1 MLEVIIGTLKLLWL
15 VYENQNMVQLLT
27 QIPMSNC
34 KAKGF
39 FQLSNGFSLDKNHDH
54 VIVVHTSDGRV
65 ASVELE
71 GKFN

>member
-1 MLEVIIGTLKLLWL
+1 
-15 VYENQNMVQLLT
+15 MVQLLT